1 METKEYI
8 ASGILELYVYGLLS
22 ETENLEVAEKAKQ
35 YPEIEEEIIAIEKS
49 IVALSSSFSPFQSV
63 SNYEKIKN
71 QLEIKH
77 GKVIELQPNKNWS
90 HYLGWAAAVILLIGI
105 GFQYYKLNVTQ
116 ESIVVVAN
124 EKKKLEQEFSIL
136 DKKSKAIENSLSI
149 VRDVK
154 NTLVALSGQAVSPT
168 SYAKVYW
175 NKQTQTTYV
184 DASGLPKPPKG
195 MVYQVWA
202 IKLSPTLTPKSIGL
216 LGDFENNEQ
225 KLFEVDNT
233 DYAEA
238 FGITLEPEGGSLT
251 PTMEQLYTLGKV

>member
-8 ASGILELYVYGLLS
+8 ASGILELYVYGILS
-22 ETENLEVAEKAKQ
+22 EAENIEIAEKAKQ
-35 YPEIEEEIIAIEKS
+35 HPEIEEEIIAIEKS

-63 SNYEKIKN
+63 ANYEKIKN
-71 QLEIKH
+71 QLALKH
-77 GKVIELQPNKNWS
+77 GKVIEMLPQKKWTP
-90 HYLGWAAAVILLIGI
+90 YLGWAAAAVLFVGI
-105 GFQYYKLNVTQ
+105 GFQYFKLNETQ
-116 ESIVVVAN
+116 KTIVVVAN
-124 EKKKLEQEFSIL
+124 EKKKIEQEFSVL
-136 DKKSKAIENSLSI
+136 DKKNKAIENSLAI

-154 NTLVALSGQAVSPT
+154 NTLVALSGQTVSPT